1 MLDKK
6 EFEQLKFFAKKVAEV
21 HWPEHREYIDL
32 NEIIQKKDLDDL
44 SKTDFDS
51 LKSLTNNYEIP
62 TWACNAQTILLNL
75 LAKLEK

>member
-6 EFEQLKFFAKKVAEV
+6 EFEQLKFFAQKVAEV

-44 SKTDFDS
+44 SKTDFDR

-62 TWACNAQTILLNL
+62 AWACNAQTTLLNL